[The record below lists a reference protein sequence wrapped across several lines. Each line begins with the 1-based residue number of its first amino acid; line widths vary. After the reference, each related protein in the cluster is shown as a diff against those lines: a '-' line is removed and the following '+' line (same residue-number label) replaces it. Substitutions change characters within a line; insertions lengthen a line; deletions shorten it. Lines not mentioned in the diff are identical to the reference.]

1 MKRALYNIL
10 MGLALVI
17 EGLAIALTIAGIPA
31 YLRELESYLNQWLPE
46 YVEVFDLL
54 LAFVFY
60 ATAGLILFHGAYN
73 VQWAYLT
80 AALLVVTLP
89 VAFIFFFAQRSFIEG
104 ICFMGIKF

>member
-1 MKRALYNIL
+1 MKRALYYIL

-31 YLRELESYLNQWLPE
+31 YLRELESYLNRWLSE

-60 ATAGLILFHGAYN
+60 ATAGLILFRGAYN

-80 AALLVVTLP
+80 AALLRVTLP
-89 VAFIFFFAQRSFIEG
+89 VIFIFYFAQRSFIEG
-104 ICFMGIKF
+104 IGFMGTRF